1 MKKSLQRICGVLA
14 ALLLVTGCSGLRV
27 IDTEVTS
34 FALWP
39 GAAPAPGVSYRF
51 ERLPSQQ
58 LMPARGLGMELPQ
71 EQLEALARAALDKV
85 GLVNNPVDATL
96 DVQVS
101 ASSRLTQRQTYN
113 GRYMGGPAVAVGGG
127 TAGGF
132 VGFSM
137 PIMVYDTP
145 MYLREV
151 SLVVR
156 DARSHAVLYET
167 RATHDGIWSDARAV
181 LPAMLAAALQGFP
194 VPPAGTRRVN
204 IEIAR

>member
-1 MKKSLQRICGVLA
+1 MKKSLKLVGGVLA
-14 ALLLVTGCSGLRV
+14 TLLLVTGCTGLRV
-27 IDTEVTS
+27 IDTDVTS

-39 GAAPAPGVSYRF
+39 GAAPAPGASYRF

-58 LMPARGLGMELPQ
+58 LLPARSLGMELPQ
-71 EQLEALARAALDKV
+71 DQLEALAHEALAKV
-85 GLVNNPVDATL
+85 GLLNNPADAAF

-101 ASSRLTQRQTYN
+101 ASTRMTQRQSYN
-113 GRYMGGPAVAVGGG
+113 GRFMGGPAVAVGGG

-167 RATHDGIWSDARAV
+167 RATHDGIWADARAV

-204 IEIAR
+204 IEIPR

>member
-1 MKKSLQRICGVLA
+1 VQRIFLIAV
-14 ALLLVTGCSGLRV
+14 LLLTTGCSSLRV
-27 IDTEVTS
+27 INTDVTT

-39 GAAPAPGVSYRF
+39 AATPAPGASYRF

-58 LMPARGLGMELPQ
+58 LLPAGSPTVELPQ
-71 EQLEALARAALDKV
+71 DQLEALAREALAKV
-85 GLVNNPVDATL
+85 GMANNPADAAF

-101 ASSRLTQRQTYN
+101 ATTRKIQRRAYD
-113 GRYMGGPAVAVGGG
+113 GRFMGGPSVAFGGG

-137 PIMVYDTP
+137 PLMVYEPP

-151 SLVVR
+151 ILVVR
-156 DARSHAVLYET
+156 DARSYAVLYET
-167 RATHDGIWSDARAV
+167 RATHDGIWADARAV

-204 IEIAR
+204 IEIPR

>member
-1 MKKSLQRICGVLA
+1 MLRIFFLMA
-14 ALLLVTGCSGLRV
+14 ALLLSTGCSSLRV
-27 IDTEVTS
+27 IDSDVTT

-39 GAAPAPGVSYRF
+39 AAAPVSGAGYRF

-58 LMPARGLGMELPQ
+58 LLPARNLGMELPQ
-71 EQLEALARAALDKV
+71 DQLEALAREALNKV
-85 GLVNNPVDATL
+85 GLVNNPADAAF

-101 ASSRLTQRQTYN
+101 ATARKIQRQASQ
-113 GRYMGGPAVAVGGG
+113 GRFMGGPSVAVGGG

-132 VGFSM
+132 VGFSL
-137 PIMVYDTP
+137 PLMVYEP
-145 MYLREV
+145 PLYLREV

-167 RATHDGIWSDARAV
+167 RATHDGIWADARAV

-204 IEIAR
+204 IEIPR

>member
-1 MKKSLQRICGVLA
+1 VQRIFLIAV
-14 ALLLVTGCSGLRV
+14 LLLTTGCSSLRV
-27 IDTEVTS
+27 INTDVTT

-39 GAAPAPGVSYRF
+39 AATPAPGASYRF

-58 LMPARGLGMELPQ
+58 LLPAGSPTVELPQ
-71 EQLEALARAALDKV
+71 DQLEALARDALAKA
-85 GLVNNPVDATL
+85 GLLNNPANPSF

-101 ASSRLTQRQTYN
+101 ATARKILPRAYD
-113 GRYMGGPAVAVGGG
+113 GRFMGGPSVALSGG

-137 PIMVYDTP
+137 PLMVYEPP

-151 SLVVR
+151 ILVVR
-156 DARSHAVLYET
+156 DARSYAVLYET
-167 RATHDGIWSDARAV
+167 RATHDGIWADARAV
-181 LPAMLAAALQGFP
+181 LPVMLAAALQGFP

-204 IEIAR
+204 IEIPR

>member
-1 MKKSLQRICGVLA
+1 MKKSLQRICAVLA
-14 ALLLVTGCSGLRV
+14 TLLLVTGCSGLRV
-27 IDTEVTS
+27 IDTDVTS

-39 GAAPAPGVSYRF
+39 GAAPAPGASYRF

-71 EQLEALARAALDKV
+71 DQLEALAREALAQA
-85 GLVNNPVDATL
+85 GMLNNPADAAF

-101 ASSRLTQRQTYN
+101 ASSRVTQRQGYD
-113 GRYMGGPAVAVGGG
+113 GRFMGGPAVAVGGG

-167 RATHDGIWSDARAV
+167 RATHDGIWADARAV

-204 IEIAR
+204 IEIPR

>member
-1 MKKSLQRICGVLA
+1 MKKSLQRICGMLA
-14 ALLLVTGCSGLRV
+14 TLLLASGCSGLRV
-27 IDTEVTS
+27 IDTDVTS
-34 FALWP
+34 FALRP
-39 GAAPAPGVSYRF
+39 GAAPAPGASYRF

-71 EQLEALARAALDKV
+71 DQLEALAREALAQA
-85 GLVNNPVDATL
+85 GMLNNPADAAF

-101 ASSRLTQRQTYN
+101 ASSRVTQRQGYD
-113 GRYMGGPAVAVGGG
+113 GRFMGGPAVAVGGG

-167 RATHDGIWSDARAV
+167 RATHDGIWADARAV

-204 IEIAR
+204 IEIPR

>member
-1 MKKSLQRICGVLA
+1 MLRIFYLMA
-14 ALLLVTGCSGLRV
+14 ALLLNTGCSGLRV

-39 GAAPAPGVSYRF
+39 GAAPVPGATYRF

-58 LMPARGLGMELPQ
+58 LLPARSPGMELPQ
-71 EQLEALARAALDKV
+71 DELEALTRDALAKAGILNKPADAAF
-85 GLVNNPVDATL
+85 

-101 ASSRLTQRQTYN
+101 ASSRVVQRRAYD
-113 GRYMGGPAVAVGGG
+113 GRFMGGPSVAVGGG

-137 PIMVYDTP
+137 PLMMYEAPV
-145 MYLREV
+145 YLREV
-151 SLVVR
+151 SLVLR

-167 RATHDGIWSDARAV
+167 RATHDGIWADARAV

-204 IEIAR
+204 IEIPR

>member
-1 MKKSLQRICGVLA
+1 MKKSLQRVCGVLA
-14 ALLLVTGCSGLRV
+14 TLLLATGCTGLRV
-27 IDTEVTS
+27 VDTDVTS

-39 GAAPAPGVSYRF
+39 GAAPAPGASYRF

-58 LMPARGLGMELPQ
+58 LLPARSPGMELPQ
-71 EQLEALARAALDKV
+71 DQLEALAREALEKV
-85 GLVNNPVDATL
+85 GLLNNPDTANF

-101 ASSRLTQRQTYN
+101 ASSRLVQRRAYD
-113 GRYMGGPAVAVGGG
+113 GRFMGGPAVAVGGG

-137 PIMVYDTP
+137 PLMVYESP

-151 SLVVR
+151 SLVLR
-156 DARSHAVLYET
+156 DARSHAVVYET
-167 RATHDGIWSDARAV
+167 RATHDGIWADARAV

-194 VPPAGTRRVN
+194 VPPAGPRRVN
-204 IEIAR
+204 IEISR

>member
-1 MKKSLQRICGVLA
+1 MLRIFFLMA
-14 ALLLVTGCSGLRV
+14 ALQLTTGCASLRV
-27 IDTEVTS
+27 VDSDVTT

-39 GAAPAPGVSYRF
+39 AAAPVPGASYRF

-58 LMPARGLGMELPQ
+58 LLPAGSPTVELPQ
-71 EQLEALARAALDKV
+71 DQLEALAREALAKV
-85 GLVNNPVDATL
+85 GMANNPADAAF

-101 ASSRLTQRQTYN
+101 ASSRLVQRRAYD
-113 GRYMGGPAVAVGGG
+113 GRFMGGPAVSVGGG

-137 PIMVYDTP
+137 PLMVYEPP

-151 SLVVR
+151 SLVLR

-167 RATHDGIWSDARAV
+167 RATHDGIWADARAV

-194 VPPAGTRRVN
+194 VPPAGPRRVN
-204 IEIAR
+204 IEIPR

>member
-1 MKKSLQRICGVLA
+1 MKKSLQRICAVLA
-14 ALLLVTGCSGLRV
+14 TLLLATGCSGLRV
-27 IDTEVTS
+27 IDTDVTS

-39 GAAPAPGVSYRF
+39 GQAPAPGASYRF

-58 LMPARGLGMELPQ
+58 LMPARGLSMELPQ
-71 EQLEALARAALDKV
+71 DQLEALARDALGKA
-85 GLVNNPVDATL
+85 GMLNNPADAAL

-101 ASSRLTQRQTYN
+101 ASTRLTQRHGYD
-113 GRYMGGPAVAVGGG
+113 GRFMGGPAVTVGGG

-145 MYLREV
+145 VYMREV

-167 RATHDGIWSDARAV
+167 RATHDGIWADARAV

-204 IEIAR
+204 IEIPR

>member
-1 MKKSLQRICGVLA
+1 MKKSLQLFAGVLA
-14 ALLLVTGCSGLRV
+14 TLLLATGCTGLRV
-27 IDTEVTS
+27 VDTDVTS

-39 GAAPAPGVSYRF
+39 SAAPAAGASYRF

-58 LMPARGLGMELPQ
+58 LLPARNLGMELPQ
-71 EQLEALARAALDKV
+71 DQLEALARDALAKV
-85 GLVNNPVDATL
+85 GLLNNPADAAF

-101 ASSRLTQRQTYN
+101 ASSRMTQRQASQ
-113 GRYMGGPAVAVGGG
+113 GRFMGGPSVAVGGG

-137 PIMVYDTP
+137 PLMVYEPP

-167 RATHDGIWSDARAV
+167 RATHDGIWADARAV

-194 VPPAGTRRVN
+194 VPPAGPRRVN
-204 IEIAR
+204 IEIPR

>member
-1 MKKSLQRICGVLA
+1 MKTTLQIVCGVLA
-14 ALLLVTGCSGLRV
+14 TLLLATGCSGLRV
-27 IDTEVTS
+27 IDTDVTS

-39 GAAPAPGVSYRF
+39 GAAPAPGAGYRF

-58 LMPARGLGMELPQ
+58 LLPARGLGMELPQ
-71 EQLEALARAALDKV
+71 DQLEALARDALAKV
-85 GLVNNPVDATL
+85 GMLNNPADAAF

-101 ASSRLTQRQTYN
+101 ASTRFTQRYAYEN
-113 GRYMGGPAVAVGGG
+113 RFFGYPAVAVGGG
-127 TAGGF
+127 TAGSF

-145 MYLREV
+145 IYMREV
-151 SLVVR
+151 SLVIR

-167 RATHDGIWSDARAV
+167 RATHDGIWADARAV

-204 IEIAR
+204 IEIPR

>member
-1 MKKSLQRICGVLA
+1 MLRIFFLMA
-14 ALLLVTGCSGLRV
+14 ALLLSTGCSSLRV
-27 IDTEVTS
+27 IDSDVTT

-39 GAAPAPGVSYRF
+39 AAAPVPGASYRF

-58 LMPARGLGMELPQ
+58 LLPAGSPTVELPQ
-71 EQLEALARAALDKV
+71 DQLEALARDALNKV
-85 GLVNNPVDATL
+85 GLVNNPANAAF

-101 ASSRLTQRQTYN
+101 ATARKIQRRAYD
-113 GRYMGGPAVAVGGG
+113 GRFMGGPSVAFSGG

-137 PIMVYDTP
+137 PLMMYEPP

-156 DARSHAVLYET
+156 DARSHAVIYET
-167 RATHDGIWSDARAV
+167 RATHDGIWADARAV

-194 VPPAGTRRVN
+194 QPPAGTRRVN

>member
-1 MKKSLQRICGVLA
+1 MKKSLQLVFGAVVT
-14 ALLLVTGCSGLRV
+14 LLLTTGCSGLRV
-27 IDTEVTS
+27 IDTDVTS

-39 GAAPAPGVSYRF
+39 GAVPVPGASYRF

-58 LMPARGLGMELPQ
+58 LLPARGLGMELPQ
-71 EQLEALARAALDKV
+71 DQLEALARAALDKV
-85 GLVNNPVDATL
+85 GLVNNPADAAF

-101 ASSRLTQRQTYN
+101 ASSRLIPRQAYN
-113 GRYMGGPAVAVGGG
+113 GRFMGGPAMAVGGG
-127 TAGGF
+127 TAGSF

-137 PIMVYDTP
+137 PIMVYEP
-145 MYLREV
+145 PLYLREV
-151 SLVVR
+151 SLVIR

-167 RATHDGIWSDARAV
+167 RATHDGIWADARAV

-194 VPPAGTRRVN
+194 VPPSGTRRVN

>member
-1 MKKSLQRICGVLA
+1 MLRIFFLMA
-14 ALLLVTGCSGLRV
+14 ALLLSTGCSSLRV
-27 IDTEVTS
+27 IDSDVTT

-39 GAAPAPGVSYRF
+39 AAAPVSGAGYRF

-58 LMPARGLGMELPQ
+58 LLPARNLGMELPQ
-71 EQLEALARAALDKV
+71 DQLEALAREALNKV
-85 GLVNNPVDATL
+85 GLVNNPADAAF

-101 ASSRLTQRQTYN
+101 ATARKIQRQASQ
-113 GRYMGGPAVAVGGG
+113 GRFMGGPSVAVGGG

-132 VGFSM
+132 VGFSL
-137 PIMVYDTP
+137 PLMVYEP
-145 MYLREV
+145 PLYLREV

-156 DARSHAVLYET
+156 DARSHAVIYET
-167 RATHDGIWSDARAV
+167 RATHDGIWADARAV

-204 IEIAR
+204 IEIPR

>member
-14 ALLLVTGCSGLRV
+14 TLLLASGCSGLRV
-27 IDTEVTS
+27 IDTDVTS

-39 GAAPAPGVSYRF
+39 GPAPAPGASYRF

-58 LMPARGLGMELPQ
+58 LLPARNPGTELPQ
-71 EQLEALARAALDKV
+71 DQLEALAREALAQV
-85 GLVNNPVDATL
+85 GLLNNPADAAF

-101 ASSRLTQRQTYN
+101 ASSRMVQRRAYD
-113 GRYMGGPAVAVGGG
+113 GRFMGGPAVSVGGG

-137 PIMVYDTP
+137 PLMVYEP
-145 MYLREV
+145 PIYLREV
-151 SLVVR
+151 SLVLR

-167 RATHDGIWSDARAV
+167 RATHDGIWADARAV

-204 IEIAR
+204 IEIPR

>member
-1 MKKSLQRICGVLA
+1 MKKSLQRICAVLA
-14 ALLLVTGCSGLRV
+14 TLLLVTGCSGLRV
-27 IDTEVTS
+27 IDTDVTS

-39 GAAPAPGVSYRF
+39 GAAPAPGASYRF

-71 EQLEALARAALDKV
+71 DQLEALAREALAQA
-85 GLVNNPVDATL
+85 GMLNNPADAAF

-101 ASSRLTQRQTYN
+101 ASSRVTQRQGYD
-113 GRYMGGPAVAVGGG
+113 GRFMGGPAVAVGGG

-156 DARSHAVLYET
+156 DARSHAVVYET
-167 RATHDGIWSDARAV
+167 RATHDGIWADARAV

-204 IEIAR
+204 IEIPR

>member
-1 MKKSLQRICGVLA
+1 VPRIFFLIA
-14 ALLLVTGCSGLRV
+14 ALLLTTGCSSLRV
-27 IDTEVTS
+27 IDTDVTT

-39 GAAPAPGVSYRF
+39 AAAPVPGANYRF

-58 LMPARGLGMELPQ
+58 LLPAGSPTVELPQ
-71 EQLEALARAALDKV
+71 DQLEALAREALAKV
-85 GLVNNPVDATL
+85 GMANNPADAAF

-101 ASSRLTQRQTYN
+101 ATTRKIQRRAYDGRL
-113 GRYMGGPAVAVGGG
+113 MGGPSVAFGGG

-132 VGFSM
+132 VEFSM
-137 PIMVYDTP
+137 PLMVYEP
-145 MYLREV
+145 PIYLREV
-151 SLVVR
+151 SLVLR

-167 RATHDGIWSDARAV
+167 RASHDGIWADARAV

-204 IEIAR
+204 IEIPR

>member
-1 MKKSLQRICGVLA
+1 MKKSLQRICGMLA
-14 ALLLVTGCSGLRV
+14 TLLLASGCSGLRV
-27 IDTEVTS
+27 IDTDVTS

-39 GAAPAPGVSYRF
+39 SAAPAPGASYRF

-58 LMPARGLGMELPQ
+58 LLPARSLGMELPQ
-71 EQLEALARAALDKV
+71 DQLEALAREALAQA
-85 GLVNNPVDATL
+85 GLLNNPAGAAL

-101 ASSRLTQRQTYN
+101 ASTRMIQRQPSQ
-113 GRYMGGPAVAVGGG
+113 GRFMGGPSVAVGGG

-137 PIMVYDTP
+137 PLMVYEPP

-156 DARSHAVLYET
+156 DARSHAVVYET
-167 RATHDGIWSDARAV
+167 RATHDGIWADARAV

-204 IEIAR
+204 IEIPR

>member
-1 MKKSLQRICGVLA
+1 MQRIFFLMA
-14 ALLLVTGCSGLRV
+14 ALLLTTGCAGLRI
-27 IDTEVTS
+27 IDTDVTT

-39 GAAPAPGVSYRF
+39 AAAPAPGASYRF

-58 LMPARGLGMELPQ
+58 LLPAGSPTVELPQ
-71 EQLEALARAALDKV
+71 DQLEALTRDALNKA
-85 GLVNNPVDATL
+85 GLVNNPADAAF

-101 ASSRLTQRQTYN
+101 ATARKIQRRAYDGRL
-113 GRYMGGPAVAVGGG
+113 MGGPSVAFGGG
-127 TAGGF
+127 TSGGF

-137 PIMVYDTP
+137 PLMVYEPP

-151 SLVVR
+151 SLVLR

-167 RATHDGIWSDARAV
+167 RATHDGIWADARAV

-194 VPPAGTRRVN
+194 VPPAGSRRVN
-204 IEIAR
+204 IEIPR

>member
-1 MKKSLQRICGVLA
+1 MKKILQRICGVLVT
-14 ALLLVTGCSGLRV
+14 LLLASGCSGLRV
-27 IDTEVTS
+27 IDTDVTS
-34 FALWP
+34 FALWS
-39 GAAPAPGVSYRF
+39 GAAPAPGASYRF

-58 LMPARGLGMELPQ
+58 LLPARSLGMELPQ
-71 EQLEALARAALDKV
+71 DQLEALARAALDKV

-101 ASSRLTQRQTYN
+101 ASSRVTQRQGYD
-113 GRYMGGPAVAVGGG
+113 GRFMGGPTVAVGGG

-167 RATHDGIWSDARAV
+167 RATHDGTWADARAV

-204 IEIAR
+204 IEIPR